1 MGATVTRLHAN
12 LLPGRQLASPEPP
25 PPTPADETA
34 SSMIDELRARCAE
47 LEDKCDAL
55 ERARQAAL
63 PASSTDRAT
72 TAVTG
77 GAVIE
82 PTTMDREVVD
92 TSTLIADSTTGMTK
106 SRTSSHD
113 KRTKNT
119 IVSKDVSDF
128 TLELWAVSSL
138 PFSLC
143 LFSHFLAL
151 AFPPS

>member
-1 MGATVTRLHAN
+1 
-12 LLPGRQLASPEPP
+12 
-25 PPTPADETA
+25 
-34 SSMIDELRARCAE
+34 MIDELRARCAE

-63 PASSTDRAT
+63 PASSSDRAT

-82 PTTMDREVVD
+82 PTGMDREVVD

-128 TLELWAVSSL
+128 TLELWAVTSL
-138 PFSLC
+138 PFSFVC
-143 LFSHFLAL
+143 SHNFLLWPFRPRKQTVCMRSTFHRSDSQAD
-151 AFPPS
+151 